1 MGVVGR
7 TTGRERALPLII
19 ANITDEDAAELA
31 EVLNERFPY
40 EYKSAPMLLAAG
52 SRVSSDAPIDRE
64 LLTGVRMFARG
75 YVAALERRRVNEP

>member
-1 MGVVGR
+1 
-7 TTGRERALPLII
+7 
-19 ANITDEDAAELA
+19 
-31 EVLNERFPY
+31 
-40 EYKSAPMLLAAG
+40 MLLAAG